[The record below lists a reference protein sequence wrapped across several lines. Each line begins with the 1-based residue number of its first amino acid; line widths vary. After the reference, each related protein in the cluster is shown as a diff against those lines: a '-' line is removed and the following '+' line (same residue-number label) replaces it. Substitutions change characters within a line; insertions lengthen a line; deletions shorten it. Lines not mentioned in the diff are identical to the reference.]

1 MLYTFISQQTAS
13 NAALNTIASIAP
25 NLIAGS
31 GLDPSGILS
40 YFFIPTLV
48 IIT

>member
-1 MLYTFISQQTAS
+1 MFHKFISQQTAS

-31 GLDPSGILS
+31 GLDPSGILN
-40 YFFIPTLV
+40 FFYIPTLV
-48 IIT
+48 III